1 MPVTPSTP
9 HRTDRPRTCSRRAF
23 LGLAATCALSLPALG
38 LGGCENPASRAGSA
52 GSATASKP
60 SGTTGSVSK
69 VRSTT
74 LFVFDTV
81 VTISAQC
88 SAKLLKQVEERCEY
102 FENAFSR
109 TVEGSD
115 IWNINNAGGNPVE
128 VKPETAEVIEAAL
141 RYAKESDGLF
151 DITIGAVSS
160 LWDFV
165 EGVKPDDAA
174 IQAAL
179 PHVDWHTVTV
189 DGTTVTLSD
198 PQAKLDLG
206 GIAKGY
212 ITDDLVKMLKRGG
225 CENASLSL
233 GGNVYV
239 MGESFDGDAWSVG
252 VQDPNGSQDDVLAT
266 VEARNRS
273 LVTSGLYE
281 RSFEQDG
288 QLYYHILDPKTGYPA
303 TTDLK
308 SASIMTRKST
318 LGDAYSTI
326 LFLLGHDRAMELI
339 ENDDRFEGGV
349 LVDMDDHATKSAGSK
364 FKLVE
369 G

>member
-1 MPVTPSTP
+1 MTPFASTDP
-9 HRTDRPRTCSRRAF
+9 HALQPTCTRRAF
-23 LGLAATCALSLPALG
+23 LNLAGLGLSALMAPLALS
-38 LGGCENPASRAGSA
+38 GCGSSESAGEGSSQ
-52 GSATASKP
+52 GSATAS
-60 SGTTGSVSK
+60 SANDK
-69 VRSTT
+69 VRTTT

-88 SAKLLKQVEERCEY
+88 SAKLLKSVEDRCTY
-102 FENAFSR
+102 FENKFSR

-115 IWNINNAGGNPVE
+115 IWNINNAGGEPVE
-128 VKPETAEVIEAAL
+128 VAPETAAVIKDAL
-141 RYAKESDGLF
+141 GYAKASDGLF

-179 PHVDWHTVTV
+179 PHVDYRCVKV
-189 DGTTVTLSD
+189 DGTTVTLTD
-198 PQAKLDLG
+198 PDAKLDLG

-212 ITDDLVKMLKRGG
+212 ITDDLVSMLREGG
-225 CENASLSL
+225 CKNASLSL

-239 MGESFDGDAWSVG
+239 MGKSFDGDAWNVG
-252 VQDPNGSQDDVLAT
+252 VQDPNGEQNDVIAT
-266 VEARNRS
+266 VKACNRS

-288 QLYYHILDPKTGYPA
+288 TLYYHILDPKTGYPA

-308 SASIMTRKST
+308 SASIMTKSSVD
-318 LGDAYSTI
+318 GDAYSTI

-339 ENDDRFEGGV
+339 ENDERFEGGV
-349 LVDMDDHATKSAGSK
+349 LVDMDDNATKSAGST
-364 FKLVE
+364 FKLVKE
-369 G
+369 

>member
-1 MPVTPSTP
+1 MTPFAS
-9 HRTDRPRTCSRRAF
+9 TDRRALQSTCTRRAF
-23 LGLAATCALSLPALG
+23 LNLAGLGLSALMAPLALS
-38 LGGCENPASRAGSA
+38 GCGNSENAAKGSSQ
-52 GSATASKP
+52 GSATSSSANA
-60 SGTTGSVSK
+60 K
-69 VRSTT
+69 VRTTT

-88 SAKLLKQVEERCEY
+88 SATLLKKVEKRCMY
-102 FENAFSR
+102 FENKFSR

-115 IWNINNAGGNPVE
+115 IWNINNAGGQPVE
-128 VKPETAEVIEAAL
+128 VAPETAAVITDAL
-141 RYAKESDGLF
+141 GYAKASDGLF

-165 EGVKPDDAA
+165 GGVKPDDAA

-179 PHVDWHTVTV
+179 PHVDYRCVQV
-189 DGTTVTLSD
+189 DGTTVTLTD
-198 PQAKLDLG
+198 PDAKLDLG

-212 ITDDLVKMLKRGG
+212 ITDDLVKMLREGG
-225 CENASLSL
+225 CKNASLSL

-239 MGESFDGDAWSVG
+239 MGESFDGDAWNVG
-252 VQDPNGSQDDVLAT
+252 VQDPNGDQDDVIAT
-266 VEARNRS
+266 VAARNRS

-288 QLYYHILDPKTGYPA
+288 TLYYHILDPKTGYPA

-308 SASIMTRKST
+308 SASIMTKSSVD
-318 LGDAYSTI
+318 GDAYSTI

-339 ENDDRFEGGV
+339 ENDERFEGGV
-349 LVDMDDHATKSAGSK
+349 LADMDDNATKSAGSV
-364 FKLVE
+364 FKLVKE
-369 G
+369 